1 MGGARNSVKNLLNG
15 HEIKIKLNFTWV
27 TSRTW
32 HVVSVSHG
40 TWPRAAPDTKTL
52 FFNFENSFFGFIP
65 CPDRYTNTGTA
76 TSVGLHLCYR
86 LETGDWWHY
95 LGWAVSG
102 SLGSFPGLSLVT
114 LTTSMPLIGW
124 LGPDLTRTQI
134 TAYFENSLP
143 PIMSYWRGFYPNFPR
158 SYSVLTPNQIVH
170 VHHNANY
177 HVS

>member
-65 CPDRYTNTGTA
+65 CPDRDTTTGTA
-76 TSVGLHLCYR
+76 TSVGLHLRYR

-95 LGWAVSG
+95 LGGAVSG

-124 LGPDLTRTQI
+124 LGPDLTLR
-134 TAYFENSLP
+134 SLLILKIP
-143 PIMSYWRGFYPNFPR
+143 CLQSCPIDVDFIPIFLFLLSSHSKPNCACA
-158 SYSVLTPNQIVH
+158 SQC
-170 VHHNANY
+170 
-177 HVS
+177 